1 MPHDKSL
8 IGATMLKKYISFSA
22 LTLCVGMSMT
32 TLASAEE
39 FDHELQ
45 GLVAS
50 AEELTN
56 VVNSH
61 TMTAATHFCQL
72 AVLDAHQ
79 NKLIDDKM
87 FVQLNAHCI
96 VGDFHAVSYMLGGDF
111 EKEVTAHYTYTGGV
125 AKNLNAAEQK
135 AIETWHAVK

>member
-1 MPHDKSL
+1 
-8 IGATMLKKYISFSA
+8 MLKKYLSFSA

-32 TLASAEE
+32 TLANAEE

-45 GLVAS
+45 GLVTNAQ
-50 AEELTN
+50 ELTN

-79 NKLIDDKM
+79 NKHIDDNL

-96 VGDFHAVSYMLGGDF
+96 VGDFHDVGYVLGSDF
-111 EKEVTAHYTYTGGV
+111 ETEVTAQYTYTNGV

-135 AIETWHAVK
+135 AIETWHQIK